1 MKAMEGGVREKSG
14 EEREKEVVL
23 RLSDRGITF

>member
-1 MKAMEGGVREKSG
+1 MKAKEGGVIKSG